1 MCGVNRFLFLA
12 VIALQARPN
21 DMNYLSAE
29 KLTKAYGA
37 KTLFRDISL
46 GLDAGEKKALIARN
60 GAGKSTLM
68 QILVGRETPDKGR
81 VVLRNGIRLSYLDQ
95 SDELDANMTI
105 AETVFDVRK
114 PVMRVIARYEEA
126 MRTGKGID
134 AAIAEVESANAWDY
148 ERKITGIFTRLG
160 IRDTSAKV
168 GSLSGGERKRVALA
182 HALIDEAEIL
192 ILDEPTNHLD
202 LDMIEWLESYLQREK
217 ITLLLVTHDRYFL
230 ETVCD
235 EILELDNGQ
244 LYSYKGNYSYF
255 LEKKAEREEAE
266 AVAIEKAQNKMRR
279 ELEWIRKQ
287 PKARTTKAKY
297 RVDAFEAVKQAA
309 TVQKKEELQALVLE
323 MNRVGGKI
331 LEITGLTKSF
341 GGRKL
346 VSGFDYKFV
355 KGDRIGIIGRNGAGK
370 STFLNLITGHEPPD
384 AGVVDKGLSTVFGY
398 YRQSGAGFTEGMTI
412 LEVVRNVA
420 EAVTLAK
427 GKVLTAAQLLE
438 QFLFPPATHRQLA
451 ASLSGGEKRRLYL
464 LTILMQ
470 NPNFLILDEP
480 TNDLDIA
487 TINVLEDYLLNFLGC
502 LLIVSH
508 DRYFMDKLTTHL
520 FVLDNDFRQGAEGEI
535 KDFNGNYSMYLA
547 EKESSERDKTA
558 EKKASKEPRER
569 SRTAKPAQ
577 LTFAEKKERD
587 ALEKEI
593 PQLETRLGE
602 ASTSLADAGLAFE
615 MTAALGREIEEL
627 GRQIETKTARYLQ
640 LLEKAD

>member
-1 MCGVNRFLFLA
+1 MHAQNWGQSV
-12 VIALQARPN
+12 
-21 DMNYLSAE
+21 NYLSAE
-29 KLTKAYGA
+29 KLTKVYGA
-37 KTLFRDISL
+37 KTLFQDISF

-95 SDELDANMTI
+95 SDELDPNMTI

-114 PVMRVIARYEEA
+114 SVMRVIARYDEA

-160 IRDTSAKV
+160 IRDTAARV

-266 AVAIEKAQNKMRR
+266 AIAIEKAQNKMRR

-297 RVDAFEAVKQAA
+297 RVDAFEAVKAAA
-309 TVQKKEELQALVLE
+309 TQQKKEELQALVLE

-331 LEITGLTKSF
+331 LEITALSKSF

-346 VSGFDYKFV
+346 IHNFEYKFV
-355 KGDRIGIIGRNGAGK
+355 RGDRIGIIGRNGAGK
-370 STFLNLITGHEPPD
+370 STFLNLITGLEKPD
-384 AGVVDKGLSTVFGY
+384 SGKVDIGLSTVFGY
-398 YRQSGAGFTEGMTI
+398 YRQTGGNFPEGMTI
-412 LEVVRNVA
+412 LEAVRNVA

-438 QFLFPPATHRQLA
+438 QFLFPPSTHRQQA
-451 ASLSGGEKRRLYL
+451 ATLSGGEKRRLYL

-487 TINVLEDYLLNFLGC
+487 TINVLEDYLLAFQGC

-520 FVLDNDFRQGAEGEI
+520 FVLDNDFRPGEEGEV

-547 EKESSERDKTA
+547 EKEALDREKTA
-558 EKKASKEPRER
+558 EKKAKEPRER
-569 SRTAKPAQ
+569 SRTAKPPQ
-577 LTFAEKKERD
+577 LTFAETKERD

-593 PQLETRLGE
+593 PLLEARLAE
-602 ASTSLADAGLAFE
+602 ASATLAAPGLPFE
-615 MTAALGREIEEL
+615 KTAELGRLIEEI
-627 GRQIETKTARYLQ
+627 GRQIEAKTARFLE
-640 LLEKAD
+640 LLEKAG